1 MLERLSTPLPSGFT
15 LALLACL
22 LSGAASAGIAYGFGY
37 RYADAQGTASLERLE
52 RRFSEQAQQAAENNL
67 LHYSQQVVRAN
78 ETEALL
84 MATLDR
90 FTTETHP
97 LEERIPHVTTVYR
110 PAPAAEPVAI
120 PRCVFTAGWLRDYNL
135 ALGAGVPA
143 PGTGAAVSA
152 ATQTA
157 WPAPGADAELLESGV
172 TPADLLA
179 HAQDYGTWAR
189 AAHAQLNALLDLQ
202 EKD

>member
-22 LSGAASAGIAYGFGY
+22 VSGAAGAGIAYGFGY
-37 RYADAQGTASLERLE
+37 RYADAQGTARLE
-52 RRFSEQAQQAAENNL
+52 RQERRFTEQAKQAAEDNL
-67 LHYSQQVVRAN
+67 LRYSQQVVRAN

-90 FTTETHP
+90 FTTEAKQI
-97 LEERIPHVTTVYR
+97 EERIPHVTTVYR

-120 PRCVFTAGWLRDYNL
+120 PHCVFTAGWLRDYNL
-135 ALGAGVPA
+135 ALGVPA
-143 PGTGAAVSA
+143 PGTGTA
-152 ATQTA
+152 ATHAAQAA
-157 WPAPGADAELLESGV
+157 WPPPGADTELLESGV
-172 TPADLLA
+172 TPADILA
-179 HAQDYGTWAR
+179 HAKDYGRWAS
-189 AAHAQLNALLDLQ
+189 ALHAQLNALLDLQ